1 MMILFQRVRRQRR
14 REARRAASTRARA
27 KRVLVLTRIPFRR
40 FVFRRAEEEFLAFG
54 PMTRVTRDYRLEE
67 SLEDVQ
73 KLSGSQILRRTVAD
87 LMGVLMHEKEKAVD
101 AREFEGGGA
110 SETEAE
116 AEAEAETSSAAK
128 TVDGLYKK
136 LLPLVAAELHSR
148 LAHELVQSGFVR
160 RTGAVPGVTLLKK
173 SKEYIDPRT
182 VVVVEDPFRM
192 MDPDDAPKTDEERRL
207 VSATLRAHRLINAD
221 RDQSRARGG
230 GGTRPRDGNG
240 GN

>member
-1 MMILFQRVRRQRR
+1 
-14 REARRAASTRARA
+14 
-27 KRVLVLTRIPFRR
+27 
-40 FVFRRAEEEFLAFG
+40 
-54 PMTRVTRDYRLEE
+54 MTRVTRDYRLAE

-116 AEAEAETSSAAK
+116 AEAEAETSSAK

-160 RTGAVPGVTLLKK
+160 RTGAVPGVTLMKK
-173 SKEYIDPRT
+173 SKEYVESRRT
-182 VVVVEDPFRM
+182 GVVVEDPFRL
-192 MDPDDAPKTDEERRL
+192 MDPDDAPKTDEESRL

-221 RDQSRARGG
+221 RVNQSRARTTAATTVRTPETGSML
-230 GGTRPRDGNG
+230 NV
-240 GN
+240 

>member
-1 MMILFQRVRRQRR
+1 MMILFQCVRRQRR
-14 REARRAASTRARA
+14 REASSRVDARARA

-73 KLSGSQILRRTVAD
+73 RLSGSQILRRTVAD

-160 RTGAVPGVTLLKK
+160 RTGAVPGVTLMKK

-182 VVVVEDPFRM
+182 VVVEDPFRM

-230 GGTRPRDGNG
+230 GGTRPRDRNG

>member
-1 MMILFQRVRRQRR
+1 
-14 REARRAASTRARA
+14 
-27 KRVLVLTRIPFRR
+27 
-40 FVFRRAEEEFLAFG
+40 
-54 PMTRVTRDYRLEE
+54 
-67 SLEDVQ
+67 
-73 KLSGSQILRRTVAD
+73 
-87 LMGVLMHEKEKAVD
+87 MGVLMHEKEKAVD

-116 AEAEAETSSAAK
+116 AEADAETSSAK

-230 GGTRPRDGNG
+230 GGTRSRDGDG

>member
-1 MMILFQRVRRQRR
+1 
-14 REARRAASTRARA
+14 
-27 KRVLVLTRIPFRR
+27 
-40 FVFRRAEEEFLAFG
+40 
-54 PMTRVTRDYRLEE
+54 MTRVTRDYRLEE

-73 KLSGSQILRRTVAD
+73 RLSGSQILRRTVAD

-116 AEAEAETSSAAK
+116 AEADAETSSAAK

-160 RTGAVPGVTLLKK
+160 RTGAVPGVTLMKK

-182 VVVVEDPFRM
+182 VVVEDPFRM

-230 GGTRPRDGNG
+230 GGSGTRPRDGDG